1 MGVPNP
7 MAFFWRCLMI
17 AKRLKSIKP
26 SGVRRIFDMA
36 SRMKDPIDLSLGEPD
51 FDIPEEIK
59 REGIRWIERG
69 FNKYTLTQGIPE
81 LRQKVQEHLN
91 KKGVNF
97 EKVIIT
103 AGVTGGLLLCCLS
116 LIDPGDEVLIPDPY
130 FVMYEYQVLLMGGVP
145 RYIDTYPNFCLLE
158 SKIREVLSPRTKL
171 IIINSP
177 ANPTGTV
184 YSREELEMVANIA
197 REHKLIVIS
206 DDIYENFVYDAP
218 KAPCMG
224 QLYERTITLS
234 GFSKTWAMTGWRLG
248 YAAGPEEIIQQMITL
263 QQYSF
268 TCAPSFAQKAA
279 LVALDYDMEE
289 YINRYREKRDYIYE
303 ALKGKYNVEKP
314 RGAFFIF
321 PEAEDGDGEKLVERA
336 IKKGVFVIP
345 GGIFS
350 QRQSHFRIS
359 FAASMDILE
368 RGAKILRDL

>member
-1 MGVPNP
+1 
-7 MAFFWRCLMI
+7 MI

-248 YAAGPEEIIQQMITL
+248 YAAGPEEIIHLPKRQPWWLSTMIWRN
-263 QQYSF
+263 
-268 TCAPSFAQKAA
+268 
-279 LVALDYDMEE
+279 
-289 YINRYREKRDYIYE
+289 I
-303 ALKGKYNVEKP
+303 
-314 RGAFFIF
+314 
-321 PEAEDGDGEKLVERA
+321 
-336 IKKGVFVIP
+336 
-345 GGIFS
+345 
-350 QRQSHFRIS
+350 
-359 FAASMDILE
+359 
-368 RGAKILRDL
+368 